1 MANKLRK
8 PEVPA
13 AQQAPATLSGR
24 PTAKAPATSD
34 DSNSSS
40 SGSEDD
46 AEESQAAPSAHRPG
60 EATGRGMLVG
70 LVELWA
76 QVSAL
81 HLPMFWDFDLGISRR
96 TSVYPAAQPR
106 DQIGP
111 HNMKNLFT

>member
-60 EATGRGMLVG
+60 EATGRGMLAG

>member
-13 AQQAPATLSGR
+13 AQQATATPSGH

-46 AEESQAAPSAHRPG
+46 AKGSQAAPSAHRPG
-60 EATGRGMLVG
+60 EAPGREMLEG
-70 LVELWA
+70 LVEPWA

-81 HLPMFWDFDLGISRR
+81 YLPMFSDFDLGILCR
-96 TSVYPAAQPR
+96 TSVTQL
-106 DQIGP
+106 
-111 HNMKNLFT
+111 HNPMTKLVHTT